1 MFTFMLIKSLASSL
15 SERLNRLKSW
25 YTCFMKTFE
34 ELLDRLNDDHSQ
46 KLEKKFEKDLMNQI
60 LYYYEGYELD
70 LDDESFIAVFS
81 SENQAHQLQLTD
93 YQLFASYIDAIPN
106 PNGFNYVL
114 NPLSHAIVFDQS
126 IWSEGGFEVMG
137 QNSNELMFMM
147 QSRDVFKNYEIKEAY
162 LINIKDGLSTYTALI
177 LDGIPEQEVRESA
190 LISSLQE
197 LLEGTSIREIFSLND
212 KTVQGMVKGL
222 KPYYKR

>member
-1 MFTFMLIKSLASSL
+1 MFAFMLIKSLASTL
-15 SERLNRLKSW
+15 SESLNRLKSW

-126 IWSEGGFEVMG
+126 IWSESGFEVLG

-177 LDGIPEQEVRESA
+177 LDGIPEQEDLESSF
-190 LISSLQE
+190 IKSVQE

-212 KTVQGMVKGL
+212 KTVQGMVKGF
-222 KPYYKR
+222 KPYYKK